1 MIFYLTTK
9 VNIDNFDRLENI
21 FKTIL
26 KIQNFI

>member
-1 MIFYLTTK
+1 MIFYLITK
-9 VNIDNFDRLENI
+9 VNVDNFDRLENV